1 MTAESEGKAMKY
13 IDLHTHSGASDG
25 SDSPRQLVEKAAA
38 AGLAAIAV
46 TDHDCVAGLAEAMEA
61 GRELG
66 VEVVP
71 GIEVSSDYLENNVH
85 ILGYFIDP
93 TAPELRPVLEWVT
106 TERDI
111 RNEKIAEMLFAAGYD
126 ITMEDL
132 RKTYP
137 GAVLGRPHFCE
148 YLANKGCIANVKEGF
163 DTLLGPGKPFYLPK
177 KRISIEKA
185 VEVIRAA
192 GGVPALAH
200 PVMYGYDREGIGRLF
215 DTVEALGIRHVEALY
230 SENSPED
237 EAWLLSECKR
247 RSLGVTGGSDYHGSR
262 KPWIELGRGKG
273 NLRIPYELLEE
284 LKKDRS

>member
-1 MTAESEGKAMKY
+1 MKY
-13 IDLHTHSGASDG
+13 IDLHTHSSVSDG
-25 SDSPRQLVEKAAA
+25 SDSPRALVEKAAA
-38 AGLAAIAV
+38 AALAAIAV
-46 TDHDCVAGLAEAMEA
+46 TDHDSVGGVAEAMEA

-93 TAPELRPVLEWVT
+93 AAEELRPVLDWAAN
-106 TERDI
+106 ERNE
-111 RNEKIAEMLFAAGYD
+111 RNEKIAANLAAAGYD
-126 ITMEDL
+126 ISIEAL
-132 RKTYP
+132 REAYP

-148 YLANKGCIANVKEGF
+148 YLFKKGHISSVKEGF
-163 DTLLGPGKPFYLPK
+163 DTLLGTGKPFYLPK
-177 KRISIEKA
+177 RRISIERA

-192 GGVPALAH
+192 GGVPVLAH

-215 DTVEALGIRHVEALY
+215 DTVAALEIRHVEALY

-237 EAWLLSECKR
+237 EAWLLAECR
-247 RSLGVTGGSDYHGSR
+247 RRGFGITGGSDYHGSR

-273 NLRIPYELLEE
+273 NLRVPYVLLED
-284 LKKDRS
+284 LKKAR

>member
-1 MTAESEGKAMKY
+1 MRY
-13 IDLHTHSGASDG
+13 IDLHAHSCASDG
-25 SDSPRQLVEKAAA
+25 SDSPRALVEKAAA

-46 TDHDCVAGLAEAMEA
+46 TDHDSVGGVTEAMEA

-71 GIEVSSDYLENNVH
+71 GIEVSSDYLDNNVH

-93 TAPELRPVLEWVT
+93 DAPELRPVLDWVRV
-106 TERDI
+106 ERDI

-132 RKTYP
+132 RRTYP

-148 YLANKGCIANVKEGF
+148 YLANKGCIADVKEGF

-177 KRISIEKA
+177 RRISIEKA
-185 VEVIRAA
+185 VKVIRAA
-192 GGVPALAH
+192 GGIPVLAH
-200 PVMYGYDREGIGRLF
+200 PVMYGYDREELGRLF

-230 SENSPED
+230 SENTPEE
-237 EAWLLSECKR
+237 EAWLLSECER
-247 RSLGVTGGSDYHGSR
+247 RGLGITGGSDYHGTR
-262 KPWIELGRGKG
+262 KPGLQPGTGYG
-273 NLRIPYELLEE
+273 SMFAGYDLLEG
-284 LKKDRS
+284 LKKAAGKI